1 MARSSVLR
9 TDVRIDGVREVLR
22 ALNRLPKEAN
32 QEVRKASFGISEM
45 VAGHVRSA
53 AAADAAPQTRLLT
66 ATVRPRRDR
75 VAAVAAGGSRRV
87 GRRRVPAY
95 KVLFG
100 SEFGSDAYRQ
110 FGRPHAGRKGHWFFP
125 QAEQQQEAVAQ
136 EWFKA
141 ADRIIR
147 WFVRGGR

>member
-1 MARSSVLR
+1 MARPSILR

-32 QEVRKASFGISEM
+32 KQLREASFGISEM
-45 VAGHVRSA
+45 VAGDIRSA
-53 AAADAAPQTRLLT
+53 AAADASPQTKLV
-66 ATVRPRRDR
+66 APTVRPRRDR

-125 QAEQQQEAVAQ
+125 QAEQQQDKVAR

-147 WFVRGGR
+147 WFVRVR